1 MGDVTSRGDALSAI
15 WGVLLAQCVVWDL
28 ILIGIKVNC
37 DVILEIIDDD
47 RWIGHCNGGL
57 CL

>member
-1 MGDVTSRGDALSAI
+1 MTSRGDALSAI